1 MSEIQTG
8 MRYEELKGSIL
19 TPSID
24 LAQVG
29 KPPHVPDPNRKAN
42 ACQQVLDLVVPFGSL
57 LCSRI
62 LCFPHPW
69 IMQINPPNKTKAR
82 SSCVNPGFI
91 PSSRWFWFGPEFSHA
106 QSEAVLSEWCP
117 ELHSLSFIWL
127 SSNGT
132 TTPDSRATAFYWV
145 FLFVF
150 FYGEIRLQTGS
161 ESTQHEWFS
170 GVASL
175 RVQNGSVP
183 S

>member
-1 MSEIQTG
+1 MRKWTQKLGALIRTPVLLMLEVQTH

-29 KPPHVPDPNRKAN
+29 KPPHVSKPNRKAN

-57 LCSRI
+57 LRSRI

-69 IMQINPPNKTKAR
+69 IMQITPHSPKIEVTVVLTQVLFPHAG
-82 SSCVNPGFI
+82 SSDLVQI
-91 PSSRWFWFGPEFSHA
+91 S

-117 ELHSLSFIWL
+117 ELLSLSFIWL

-132 TTPDSRATAFYWV
+132 TASDSRAAAFYWIFFFF
-145 FLFVF
+145 FLWWNQVAN
-150 FYGEIRLQTGS
+150 R
-161 ESTQHEWFS
+161 EWEHT
-170 GVASL
+170 A
-175 RVQNGSVP
+175 RVI
-183 S
+183 